1 MMSPVDFPVLLR
13 RAAGHAWAIT
23 ASYVIAGVLWLTGC
37 SFFGPKHAEEFLGL
51 AWLFCLVS
59 GILVFLCG
67 LVFCAIGSCLV
78 PSAFEQRRDWRNG
91 LAGILTA
98 GTFYSGILE
107 RVMWSLKSWSAHLPF
122 AETVVGAVLVFV
134 TPFILGI
141 TLSCLASGLLP
152 PWGKAKVPPGGSGE
166 DILPPGAS
174 QIA

>member
-1 MMSPVDFPVLLR
+1 MSQDAWPFLLQ

-23 ASYVIAGVLWLTGC
+23 VSYVIAGMLGLTGC
-37 SFFGPKHAEEFLGL
+37 IFLGPKHAEELLGL

-59 GILVFLCG
+59 GILVFLCA
-67 LVFCAIGSCLV
+67 LVFCGIGSCLV
-78 PSAFEQRRDWRNG
+78 PSAFEQRRHWRNG

-107 RVMWSLKSWSAHLPF
+107 RVMRSLNSWSAQLPF
-122 AETVVGAVLVFV
+122 GKTVVGAVLVFM

-141 TLSCLASGLLP
+141 TLSCLASRLLP
-152 PWGKAKVPPGGSGE
+152 PWGKTKVPPGGSGE

-174 QIA
+174 QIAQ